1 MKRAVTESSEG
12 SPSERAGRRIM
23 EVVRRPWLDL
33 YTGSGLLAQR
43 ITSSADLSA
52 LDDDG
57 DDDSRLP
64 IDIWVLIG
72 CAFGLEAFQGV
83 VNLGQTCH
91 MLRAIARHTD
101 IWKRFCGLAFSLPGY
116 LSCESQLRLY
126 RFSYREMFKRRLR
139 LRFDGLYYLT
149 STRLL
154 HGCAPWTAAHCAHLS
169 MRSSIRESIASC
181 ACLCVVTADRRAVSL
196 CAV

>member
-1 MKRAVTESSEG
+1 
-12 SPSERAGRRIM
+12 M

-83 VNLGQTCH
+83 VNLSQTCH

-101 IWKRFCGLAFSLPGY
+101 IWKRFCGLRSRFLAISRASRNSAFTDSATVK
-116 LSCESQLRLY
+116 CLRGA
-126 RFSYREMFKRRLR
+126 SA